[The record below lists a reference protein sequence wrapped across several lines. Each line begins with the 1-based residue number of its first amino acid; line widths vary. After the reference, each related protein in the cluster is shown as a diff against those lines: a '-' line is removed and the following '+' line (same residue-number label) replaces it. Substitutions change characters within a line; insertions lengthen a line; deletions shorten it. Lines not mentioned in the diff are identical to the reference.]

1 MTLHRLLCC
10 LLALALLPATAPRAT
25 TQGLVHGGF
34 PAAPAIA
41 EPAGP
46 PSAVSDCHGT
56 EGAPRTHPGLEQP
69 TTPAAV
75 TGHPAPA
82 GCCGQPDN
90 DHCGGQCPCPAST
103 TALILPA
110 LPSPAPGSAHGW
122 LAWRASIPPGMSIA
136 PPRRPPMA

>member
-25 TQGLVHGGF
+25 AQGLVHGGF
-34 PAAPAIA
+34 PAARAIA

-56 EGAPRTHPGLEQP
+56 ESAPRTHPGLEQP

-75 TGHPAPA
+75 AGHPA
-82 GCCGQPDN
+82 GCCAQPDN

-122 LAWRASIPPGMSIA
+122 LAWHASIPPGMSIA